1 MGWCQYTPSSNATTL
16 ESNKSERGRLIVRD
30 ETSDT
35 IPQSC
40 RGSGDS
46 MRAQGRLTQHG
57 KPYAVGRRDTQLEAR
72 EGQARL
78 HRVAERPVLVRKPG
92 NAGRAKGP

>member
-1 MGWCQYTPSSNATTL
+1 
-16 ESNKSERGRLIVRD
+16 VRD

-35 IPQSC
+35 ILHSC

-46 MRAQGRLTQHG
+46 MRVRGKLTQHG
-57 KPYAVGRRDTQLEAR
+57 KPHAVGQREAQLDAR

-78 HRVAERPVLVRKPG
+78 QGVAERPVLVRKPG
-92 NAGRAKGP
+92 NAGGAKGP